1 MKNNTKSKLRLR
13 MHIAIISLA
22 FVVIL
27 LKSTNYDASDHLCQ
41 MLNGT
46 NDANIKNSIR
56 RLIELRYEKE
66 ELIIT
71 TTTIDFYKDY
81 DQDLISHINE
91 LWLDYSSDLKKTGND
106 EKLTKDEKS
115 NFFSEKLK
123 KMKKWHFA

>member
-106 EKLTKDEKS
+106 EKLTKDEKT